1 MGRDRGRGKRGGRGG
16 GRRSYIQNI
25 DELKKREGGV
35 DDEDEENS
43 EGSEEEEEENLTE
56 PKRAAA
62 PDSVFNLRPSKSKV
76 KNVDED
82 EDDDDEEE
90 RPSIH
95 IPKNIIEVN
104 NSDELILYFDYY
116 DKYINTRHSFEIV
129 CPATANS

>member
-43 EGSEEEEEENLTE
+43 EGSEEEEENLTE

-82 EDDDDEEE
+82 EDDDEEEE

-116 DKYINTRHSFEIV
+116 DKYINTRHSFEII

>member
-43 EGSEEEEEENLTE
+43 EGSEEEEENLTE

-62 PDSVFNLRPSKSKV
+62 PDSVFNLRPSKSNV

-82 EDDDDEEE
+82 EDDDEEEE